1 MPFKGILLDIDNTI
15 YDYPPVHRKAMEAV
29 RAHLEKIFGTENAV
43 LDEAYLRARESVHVE
58 LAGTAASHS
67 RLLYFQRMLEG
78 LGANPLVHALDC
90 YDLYWDRFLSE
101 VKAREG
107 VYAFLEQAG
116 EARLCLITDLT
127 APIQLRK
134 IRKLRLDEYTSR
146 IVTSEEAG
154 HEKPHPYIF
163 LLGLRKMGVA
173 PEQACMIGDNHEND
187 IIGALNVGIKPF
199 WFRPG
204 GVPDGP
210 TDGRVT
216 VFRSFTE
223 LTGMI
228 R

>member
-15 YDYPPVHRKAMEAV
+15 YDYPSAHRNAIDTVRVH
-29 RAHLEKIFGTENAV
+29 LGKILGKENAV
-43 LDEAYLRARESVHVE
+43 LDEAYRRARESVHME
-58 LAGTAASHS
+58 LAGSAASHS
-67 RLLYFQRMLEG
+67 RLLYFQRMLEI
-78 LGANPLVHALDC
+78 LGANPLAHAMDC
-90 YDLYWDRFLSE
+90 YDLYWDRFLSGIQ
-101 VKAREG
+101 ANEG
-107 VYAFLEQAG
+107 VYAFLEQVK
-116 EARLCLITDLT
+116 EARLCLLTDLT
-127 APIQLRK
+127 APIQFRK

-163 LLGLRKMGVA
+163 LLGLRKIGVT
-173 PEQACMIGDNHEND
+173 PEQACMIGDSYEKD
-187 IIGALNVGIKPF
+187 IFGALNVGIKPF

-204 GVPDGP
+204 GAPDGP
-210 TDGRVT
+210 LDKRVT